1 MRSPRTRRNGTLSR
15 MASSPRSPFGRPF
28 AGRRRRAFAAALL
41 VSGAAHGVL
50 AWWILPRLGAVAVVP
65 ETRPPMT
72 VVIVP
77 REVIERPFLASPRPA
92 ASGVKAPPARAAAAA
107 SPGAAT
113 PLPAPTKT
121 NAPAAVAVAEPSEP
135 AGPGATDLAVVV
147 SQRRERA
154 IAEAIAPTGE
164 RLGPWRGAT
173 GTPGGPRSP
182 TDSIDGRPRLGS
194 GEAGDPRIPGSGNV
208 DIARVVERDGV
219 VAQAQERA
227 RQGQVHP
234 FLGAVKDRVE
244 ECWLPVAADAD
255 SVTRYVA
262 VEDGVC
268 AKGFHL
274 RHNVGRVYAI
284 YDPKGTRVAIELDT
298 GHDGAAATLLRHLR
312 DRVQR
317 AFDEA
322 GMRDVPPELL
332 DEDGLLR
339 VAWNVFI
346 DDYRQCDTFGE
357 GANAHKPGGDE
368 IIGIVELDGVY

>member
-1 MRSPRTRRNGTLSR
+1 MQTHPRRPLH
-15 MASSPRSPFGRPF
+15 RPF
-28 AGRRRRAFAAALL
+28 AGAFL
-41 VSGAAHGVL
+41 VSAAGHLLL
-50 AWWILPRLGAVAVVP
+50 AWWILPRLGSVVVVP
-65 ETRPPMT
+65 EERPPMT
-72 VVIVP
+72 VVIVSRDVLVAP
-77 REVIERPFLASPRPA
+77 RS
-92 ASGVKAPPARAAAAA
+92 
-107 SPGAAT
+107 AAT
-113 PLPAPTKT
+113 PPPTSEREGGRRGEGEITKR
-121 NAPAAVAVAEPSEP
+121 AVAADEAFAISPSPPPPSLREGGDPSPEGGASESIAETI
-135 AGPGATDLAVVV
+135 AR
-147 SQRRERA
+147 RRERA
-154 IAEAIAPTGE
+154 IAEAISPTGE
-164 RLGPWRGAT
+164 RLVPWRGAT

-182 TDSIDGRPRLGS
+182 TDSIDGRPRLGT
-194 GEAGDPRIPGSGNV
+194 GEPGDPRIPGSGNV
-208 DIARVVERDGV
+208 DIAKVVERDGV

-268 AKGFHL
+268 AKGYHL

-284 YDPKGTRVAIELDT
+284 YDPKGMRVAIELDT
-298 GHDGAAATLLRHLR
+298 GHDGAAGTLIRRLR

-332 DEDGLLR
+332 DKDGLLR
-339 VAWNVFI
+339 VAWNVYI
-346 DDYRQCDTFGE
+346 DDYRECDLQGR

-368 IIGIVELDGVY
+368 IIGIVELDGMY